1 MIFTTAKIILIA
13 NIFNTFLNYYMF
25 LNRFIFV
32 RNDAKFLK
40 SKFIYFANDKG
51 KVAEKVSC
59 MSILVLKH
67 IFFIV
72 YLTYVTQN

>member
-1 MIFTTAKIILIA
+1 
-13 NIFNTFLNYYMF
+13 MF
-25 LNRFIFV
+25 LNRLMLV
-32 RNDAKFLK
+32 RNYDKFLE
-40 SKFIYFANDKG
+40 SLFIYFANDKD

-59 MSILVLKH
+59 ISILVLKH